1 MSLHELDLAQKISDY
16 VICVHGDKI
25 ENADRRKRFL
35 LRNIFVNYMESLPE
49 ATMNYLAAWKWN
61 VPQEFPE
68 YLL

>member
-25 ENADRRKRFL
+25 EKCGPPEEIL